1 MDETIGVE
9 VDQGQGYV
17 VANAELSVVG
27 QWSRGPLQELGQILI
42 AEFHEKNRQVG
53 LRVLVGAQVLD
64 YVGVPC

>member
-17 VANAELSVVG
+17 VADAELSVVG
-27 QWSRGPLQELGQILI
+27 QWSRGPLQEPGQTLI
-42 AEFHEKNRQVG
+42 PEFHEQNRQVG

-64 YVGVPC
+64 YVRVPG